1 MSVILRW
8 LVVSRCEVSHI
19 LLKFCFLVRPLPAP
33 PALCLRCASWYR
45 IKPGGPSPPYRAGTL
60 GEPELAI
67 TS

>member
-45 IKPGGPSPPYRAGTL
+45 IEPGATIQSGAL